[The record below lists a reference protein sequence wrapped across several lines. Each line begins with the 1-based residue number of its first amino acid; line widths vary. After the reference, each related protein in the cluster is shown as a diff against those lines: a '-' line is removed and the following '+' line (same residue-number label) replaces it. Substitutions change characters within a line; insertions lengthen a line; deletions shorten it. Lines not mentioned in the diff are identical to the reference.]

1 MADNV
6 PVPNEEIQHGNL
18 KTSIIKSIGSIV
30 TLPIHVV
37 KTLMQLGW
45 EPFPCET
52 GKVFVVFGQTAY
64 FLPNGLKYIYK
75 IGKHD
80 GYRVLLKGL
89 DCFVLFNFTNEYVRN
104 GVNTYL
110 DIEYPN
116 LGGELHPQAD
126 DFTKLNDKEAF
137 AVSFRNFVRDM
148 VSHNTAVVVSRPFLV
163 LFVRQVAQ
171 IIGQENKYTNVI
183 RDMYTIGNE
192 EGLKGFFSGLTA
204 AIVATSTTVALSHLC
219 SFILERSLLK
229 LPRQDNETEEEN
241 ISKIKRT
248 RSIAGNL
255 IPLFCNSLSYQYQLV
270 SSIMAV
276 SGSQLVCS
284 LLPYTP
290 QYNHYED
297 FIDYLKPSG
306 SITRGS
312 KLFFR
317 QYKGPISIR
326 NGNEVYA
333 NTGYIS

>member
-6 PVPNEEIQHGNL
+6 PIPNEEVQHSNL
-18 KTSIIKSIGSIV
+18 KTSIIKSIGGIA

-52 GKVFVVFGQTAY
+52 GKVYIFFGNSAY
-64 FLPNGLKYIYK
+64 FLPNGFMYIYK
-75 IGKHD
+75 IAKRD
-80 GYRVLLKGL
+80 GCRVLFKGL
-89 DCFVLFNFTNEYVRN
+89 DCFVLFNFTNEYVRSS
-104 GVNTYL
+104 VNNYL

-116 LGGELHPQAD
+116 LGGELHPRAD
-126 DFTKLNDKEAF
+126 DFIKLNDKEAF

-163 LFVRQVAQ
+163 LFVRQIAQ
-171 IIGQENKYTNVI
+171 IIGNENKYTNVI
-183 RDMYTIGNE
+183 RDIYTIGSE

-204 AIVATSTTVALSHLC
+204 AIVATSTTVTLSHLF

-229 LPRQDNETEEEN
+229 FQQNDNETEEEN
-241 ISKIKRT
+241 ITKIKRT
-248 RSIAGNL
+248 RSVLGNV
-255 IPLFCNSLSYQYQLV
+255 IPIICNSWSYRYQLV

-276 SGSQLVCS
+276 SGSQLACS

-290 QYNHYED
+290 QFNHYED
-297 FIDYLKPSG
+297 FIDYLKPNG
-306 SITRGS
+306 SISRGS
-312 KLFFR
+312 KLFLR
-317 QYKGPISIR
+317 QYKGPISIK
-326 NGNEVYA
+326 NVNEVYA